1 MKKAFVLFAVFA
13 AMGAMAETAVLSTAY
28 GVTTFTADGVTG
40 YNTSGGAV
48 TGAFDEYSFQ
58 GSGESPYG
66 ITVEGGTHK
75 IALTDVQIVSSNSF
89 TFDINGGNV
98 TLELTG
104 SNAFVSGA
112 SCGVLV
118 DKEASLTITGE
129 GSVTAIATAELE
141 DGKSNGCAG
150 LGGYAGEDSGP
161 IVIES
166 GTVYARGAVYASG
179 LGGGAHG
186 VANVTINGGQV
197 YAFGGHFS
205 AGIGGGTGWEG
216 TAGKITISGGY
227 VYAEA
232 NNGAGIGCG
241 DEGGH
246 NDYPAGTVTITGGTI
261 EAYSM
266 EGAGIGAGNGPGDS
280 GRGPKITISGG
291 TIYAYSSQ
299 GEEIGQGK
307 NHSECPELV
316 NSKNEKV
323 YKVTIFGAKP
333 EEGGVFT
340 CTVKKEGDESFSYV
354 YEGEGHSMTPD
365 LYFHLPNGEYTVTCG
380 EDEYV
385 GAVDGADTSFAKKA
399 SGSVTL
405 SVEYGDVLF
414 TSYGV
419 EGYTD
424 SGSYVKGLYEDYEV
438 IGTSVDQYVINVS
451 SGVHKIKLNHALV
464 STTNACAFNIEA
476 AIVELELTG
485 SNAFVSGGGCGIHV
499 AKNASLTIRDGG
511 EEGSVTA
518 IATTGEDA
526 SSYACAGIG
535 GAENEA
541 NGPIVI
547 ESGSVMAQGAPYA
560 AGIGGG
566 SQSPADVTIK
576 GGEVYAVAGAYGA
589 GIGGGTGW
597 GGYAGTI
604 TIEGGYV
611 AAMAFNG
618 AAIGCG
624 DEGGHNTY
632 PAGTVTITGGTITAE
647 SEGGAGIG
655 AGCGPEDSGRGPNI
669 YLSNCSVYALSVTGM
684 PVGPGTAMSEC
695 PAPLDKEGGKEVYGA
710 ILPEILPDQET
721 YRTIY
726 GVKVGDTSF
735 EYTYY
740 GRGHFIE
747 EDLFFPYG
755 SLQFF
760 LPNGSYVVQ
769 GDDTLPYGGTIKDE
783 DTTFEV
789 LPEPAIAALALIALA
804 ALLRRK

>member
-1 MKKAFVLFAVFA
+1 MKKALVLLAVFA
-13 AMGAMAETAVLSTAY
+13 AISAMAESVTLSPAY
-28 GVTTFTADGVTG
+28 GVTTFTAAGVSG
-40 YNTSGGAV
+40 YGPGGSAV
-48 TGAFDEYSFQ
+48 TGAYDEYLIQ
-58 GSGESPYG
+58 GSGETPYG
-66 ITVEGGTHK
+66 ITVESGKHNISLK
-75 IALTDVQIVSSNSF
+75 DVNIVSSNSF

-112 SCGVLV
+112 SCGILV

-150 LGGYAGEDSGP
+150 LGGYAGEDSGA

-186 VANVTINGGQV
+186 IANVTINGGSV

-216 TAGKITISGGY
+216 TAGKITINGGY

-307 NHSECPELV
+307 NHSECPDLV
-316 NSKNEKV
+316 NDKNEKV

-365 LYFHLPNGEYTVTCG
+365 LYFYLPNGEYTVTCG

-385 GAVDGADTSFAKKA
+385 GEVKDADTYFVKKATGSVDLSVEFGDTVFSSRGVDGYTT
-399 SGSVTL
+399 SGSHIVGLYEEYTLSGHTEEYTIKVTSGLHQLTVTNVLVATTNSCAFDIESSIVTL
-405 SVEYGDVLF
+405 SL
-414 TSYGV
+414 
-419 EGYTD
+419 
-424 SGSYVKGLYEDYEV
+424 
-438 IGTSVDQYVINVS
+438 
-451 SGVHKIKLNHALV
+451 A
-464 STTNACAFNIEA
+464 
-476 AIVELELTG
+476 G

-499 AKNASLTIRDGG
+499 AKNASLTIKGIG
-511 EEGSVTA
+511 EGSVTA
-518 IATTGEDA
+518 IATGEADGQA
-526 SSYACAGIG
+526 HACAGLG
-535 GAENEA
+535 GGPSEA

-547 ESGSVMAQGAPYA
+547 ESGSVIAQGAVYA

-710 ILPEILPDQET
+710 IIPEILPDQET

-726 GVKVGDTSF
+726 GVKLNDTSF

-769 GDDTLPYGGTIKDE
+769 GDDTLPYGGTVKDE

-789 LPEPAIAALALIALA
+789 LPEPAFAVLALIALA
-804 ALLRRK
+804 AFLRRK

>member
-1 MKKAFVLFAVFA
+1 MKKALILLAVLAAV
-13 AMGAMAETAVLSTAY
+13 GAMAESVTLSPAY
-28 GVTTFTADGVTG
+28 GVTTFSSEGVSG
-40 YNTSGGAV
+40 YAPGGSAV
-48 TGAFDEYSFQ
+48 TGAYDEYLIQ
-58 GSGESPYG
+58 GSGETSYG
-66 ITVEGGTHK
+66 VTVSGGKHN
-75 IALTDVQIVSSNSF
+75 IRLADVHIVSSNSF

-112 SCGVLV
+112 SCGILV
-118 DKEASLTITGE
+118 DPEAKLTITGE

-246 NDYPAGTVTITGGTI
+246 NDYPAGAVTITGGTI

-307 NHSECPELV
+307 NHSECPDLV
-316 NSKNEKV
+316 NAKNEKV

-365 LYFHLPNGEYTVTCG
+365 LYFYLPNGEYTVTCG

-385 GAVDGADTSFAKKA
+385 GEVKDADTYFVKKATGSVDLSVEFGDTVFSSRGVDGYTT
-399 SGSVTL
+399 SGSHIVGLYEEYTLSGHTEEYTIKVTSGLHQLTVTNVLVATTNSCAFDIESSIVTL
-405 SVEYGDVLF
+405 SL
-414 TSYGV
+414 
-419 EGYTD
+419 
-424 SGSYVKGLYEDYEV
+424 
-438 IGTSVDQYVINVS
+438 
-451 SGVHKIKLNHALV
+451 A
-464 STTNACAFNIEA
+464 
-476 AIVELELTG
+476 G

-499 AKNASLTIRDGG
+499 AKNASLTIKGIG
-511 EEGSVTA
+511 EGSVTA
-518 IATTGEDA
+518 IATGEADGQA
-526 SSYACAGIG
+526 HACAGLG
-535 GAENEA
+535 GGPSEA

-547 ESGSVMAQGAPYA
+547 ESGSVIAQGAVYA

-632 PAGTVTITGGTITAE
+632 PAGTVNITGGTITAE

-669 YLSNCSVYALSVTGM
+669 YLSNCSVYALSITGM
-684 PVGPGTAMSEC
+684 PIGPGTAMGEC

-726 GVKVGDTSF
+726 GVKQGDTSF

-769 GDDTLPYGGTIKDE
+769 GEDTLPYGGTVKDE

-789 LPEPAIAALALIALA
+789 VPEPALAALALLALA
-804 ALLRRK
+804 AFLRRK

>member
-1 MKKAFVLFAVFA
+1 MKKALVLIAMFA

-66 ITVEGGTHK
+66 ITVSGGTHK

-89 TFDINGGNV
+89 TFEINSGAV
-98 TLELTG
+98 TLELNG

-112 SCGVLV
+112 SCGILV
-118 DKEASLTITGE
+118 DPEAKLTITGE
-129 GSVTAIATAELE
+129 GSLTAIATAELE

-150 LGGYAGEDSGP
+150 LGGYAGEDSGV
-161 IVIES
+161 IVIND
-166 GTVYARGAVYASG
+166 GVVYARGAVYASG

-186 VANVTINGGQV
+186 VGNVIINGGSV

-216 TAGKITISGGY
+216 SAGSITINGGY
-227 VYAEA
+227 VYAEGT
-232 NNGAGIGCG
+232 NGAGIGCG

-246 NDYPAGTVTITGGTI
+246 NNYPAGTVTIAGGTI
-261 EAYSM
+261 EAFSM
-266 EGAGIGAGNGPGDS
+266 EGAGIGAGNGGGDS
-280 GRGPKITISGG
+280 GRGPKVTISGG
-291 TIYAYSSQ
+291 SIYAYSSQ

-316 NSKNEKV
+316 NDRDEKI
-323 YKVTIFGAKP
+323 YKVTVYGAVP
-333 EEGGVFT
+333 EEGGVFR
-340 CTVKKEGDESFSYV
+340 CMVAREGDETFSYYYV
-354 YEGEGHSMTPD
+354 GEGHSTTPD
-365 LYFHLPNGEYTVTCG
+365 LYFYLPNGEYTVTCG

-385 GAVDGADTSFAKKA
+385 GEVKDADTYFVKKATGSVDLSVEFGDTVFSSRGVDGYTT
-399 SGSVTL
+399 SGSHIVGLYEEYTLSGHTEEYTIKVTSGLHQLTVTNVLVATTNSCAFDIESSIVTL
-405 SVEYGDVLF
+405 SL
-414 TSYGV
+414 
-419 EGYTD
+419 
-424 SGSYVKGLYEDYEV
+424 
-438 IGTSVDQYVINVS
+438 
-451 SGVHKIKLNHALV
+451 A
-464 STTNACAFNIEA
+464 
-476 AIVELELTG
+476 G

-499 AKNASLTIRDGG
+499 AKNASLTIKGIG
-511 EEGSVTA
+511 EGSVTA
-518 IATTGEDA
+518 IATTGEDS

-535 GAENEA
+535 GAGNEA

-566 SQSPADVTIK
+566 SQAPADVTIK

-669 YLSNCSVYALSVTGM
+669 YLSNCSVYALSITGM

-710 ILPEILPDQET
+710 IIPEILPDQET

-726 GVKVGDTSF
+726 GVKLNDTSF

-769 GDDTLPYGGTIKDE
+769 GDDTLPYGGTVKDE

-789 LPEPAIAALALIALA
+789 LPEPAFAALALIALA

>member
-1 MKKAFVLFAVFA
+1 MKKALVLIAMFA

-66 ITVEGGTHK
+66 ITVSGGRHK
-75 IALTDVQIVSSNSF
+75 IALTDVHIVSSNSF
-89 TFDINGGNV
+89 TFEINSGAV
-98 TLELTG
+98 TLELNG

-118 DKEASLTITGE
+118 DKEASLTITG
-129 GSVTAIATAELE
+129 GGFLTAIASAELE
-141 DGKSNGCAG
+141 DVKSNGCAG
-150 LGGYAGEDSGP
+150 LGGYAGEDSGA

-179 LGGGAHG
+179 LGGGAHA

-197 YAFGGHFS
+197 FAYGGNYG

-216 TAGKITISGGY
+216 HAGKITINGGY
-227 VYAEA
+227 VFAFGG

-246 NDYPAGTVTITGGTI
+246 NEYPAGAVTITGGTI
-261 EAYSM
+261 EAYSVY
-266 EGAGIGAGNGPGDS
+266 GAGIGAGSGPGDS
-280 GRGPKITISGG
+280 GRGPKVTISGG
-291 TIYAYSSQ
+291 SIYAYSSS
-299 GEEIGQGK
+299 GEEIGQGQ

-316 NSKNEKV
+316 NANGEKI
-323 YKVTIFGAKP
+323 YKVTVYGAVP
-333 EEGGVFT
+333 EEGGVFS
-340 CTVKKEGDESFSYV
+340 CMVAREGDETFSYS
-354 YEGEGHSMTPD
+354 YEGEGHSTTPD
-365 LYFHLPNGEYTVTCG
+365 LYFYLPNGEYTVTCG
-380 EDEYV
+380 ESEYV
-385 GAVDGADTSFAKKA
+385 GEVKDADTYFVKKATGSVDLSVEFGDTVFSSRGVDGYTT
-399 SGSVTL
+399 SGSHIVGLYEEYTLSGHTEEYTIKVTSGLHQLTVTNVLVATTNSCAFDIESSIVTL
-405 SVEYGDVLF
+405 SL
-414 TSYGV
+414 
-419 EGYTD
+419 
-424 SGSYVKGLYEDYEV
+424 
-438 IGTSVDQYVINVS
+438 
-451 SGVHKIKLNHALV
+451 A
-464 STTNACAFNIEA
+464 
-476 AIVELELTG
+476 G

-499 AKNASLTIRDGG
+499 AKNASLTIKGIG
-511 EEGSVTA
+511 EGSVTA
-518 IATTGEDA
+518 IATGEADGQA
-526 SSYACAGIG
+526 HACAGLG
-535 GAENEA
+535 GGPSEA

-547 ESGSVMAQGAPYA
+547 ESGSVIAQGAVYA

-632 PAGTVTITGGTITAE
+632 PAGTVNITGGTITAE

-669 YLSNCSVYALSVTGM
+669 YLSNCSVYALSITGM
-684 PVGPGTAMSEC
+684 PIGPGTAMGEC

-710 ILPEILPDQET
+710 ILPAILPDQET

-726 GVKVGDTSF
+726 GVKQGDTSF

-769 GDDTLPYGGTIKDE
+769 GEDTLPYGGTVKDE

-789 LPEPAIAALALIALA
+789 VPEPALAALALLALA
-804 ALLRRK
+804 AFLRRK

>member
-1 MKKAFVLFAVFA
+1 MKKAFVLFAVLA
-13 AMGAMAETAVLSTAY
+13 AIGAMAETAVLSGAY
-28 GVTTFTADGVTG
+28 GVTEFSTAGVKG
-40 YNTSGGAV
+40 YNSSGGEV
-48 TGAFDEYSFQ
+48 TGAFDDYIIQ
-58 GSGESPYG
+58 DTPESSYG
-66 ITVEGGTHK
+66 ITVSGGTHK
-75 IALTDVQIVSSNSF
+75 IRLVDVHIVSSNSF
-89 TFDINGGNV
+89 TFEINGGNV
-98 TLELTG
+98 NLELNG

-118 DKEASLTITGE
+118 DKEASLTITG
-129 GSVTAIATAELE
+129 GGFLTAIATAELE

-216 TAGKITISGGY
+216 PAGKITINGGY

-246 NDYPAGTVTITGGTI
+246 NDYPAGAVTITGGTI
-261 EAYSM
+261 EAYSA

-307 NHSECPELV
+307 NHSECPDLV
-316 NSKNEKV
+316 NAKNEKV

-405 SVEYGDVLF
+405 SVEFGNVLF
-414 TSYGV
+414 SSYGV

-769 GDDTLPYGGTIKDE
+769 GEDTLPYGGTIKDA

-789 LPEPAIAALALIALA
+789 VPEPALFGLLALLA
-804 ALLRRK
+804 FCLVSRR